1 MERERE
7 RERYVSVDDAAEG
20 GVGVVHGSREERDE
34 RGVVH
39 VDLVDLVEDLVHQA
53 RVDHVLRLHRNHVF
67 LHQSASKRAK

>member
-1 MERERE
+1 M
-7 RERYVSVDDAAEG
+7 
-20 GVGVVHGSREERDE
+20 HGSREERDE

-67 LHQSASKRAK
+67 LHQSASNRAK